1 MTQDYRAFPRVSLA
15 RVPLARG
22 SWALAVVIATVVW
35 GGCAQW
41 KTEPAADLPRG
52 GLPAAQISD
61 EVAILEVAFVR
72 IPDPSLAIAAST
84 SSASEATTEEK
95 PTGGEADASG
105 VGATSASGLWDRL
118 DETVVPREMRERLA
132 ANGIRVGRLL
142 SFELGQLDDRAAAD
156 ESTRLMEEADVVS
169 DFEQRLRRLSCS
181 DGQPYT
187 LAVRRP
193 SGENVST
200 FIKTSDGVLG
210 RSLSDPQFMLIL
222 RTRELD
228 DGRIAVRLTPEI
240 QHGEVRQNYV
250 ASDLAFRMEF
260 QREQW
265 TLHELMCEVP
275 LSEGQAVVLMP
286 LEETFGLG
294 KKMFVG
300 KRADLSQER
309 IAVVLR
315 LQRRPQHRIGS

>member
-1 MTQDYRAFPRVSLA
+1 MQDYRAAPRVSPA
-15 RVPLARG
+15 RVALARG
-22 SWALAVVIATVVW
+22 YWALTIVMATVIM
-35 GGCAQW
+35 GGCANW
-41 KTEPAADLPRG
+41 KAEPAAELPRG
-52 GLPAAQISD
+52 GLPAVQIAD

-72 IPDPSLAIAAST
+72 IPDLPLPVTNASATAGAAT
-84 SSASEATTEEK
+84 LEKSSDGSAAGK
-95 PTGGEADASG
+95 PIVPAPR
-105 VGATSASGLWDRL
+105 VFWDRM
-118 DETVVPREMRERLA
+118 DESVVPYEVRERFA
-132 ANGIRVGRLL
+132 NNGIRVGRLL
-142 SFELGQLDDRAAAD
+142 SIDPGQLGELSPAD

-169 DFEQRLRRLSCS
+169 DFEQRRRRISCR

-193 SGENVST
+193 SGENVAT
-200 FIKTSDGVLG
+200 LIRTEEGVLG
-210 RSLSDPQFMLIL
+210 KSLSDPQFMLIL

-228 DGRIAVRLTPEI
+228 DGRIAVRLVPEI

-250 ASDLAFRMEF
+250 SSELAFRMEF
-260 QREQW
+260 QRDQW
-265 TLHELMCEVP
+265 TLNELMCEIP

-286 LEETFGLG
+286 LEEPFGLG